1 MPCRP
6 SRPKTSDFQEFPRRF
21 GLGEAWISR
30 KVFGFQKVLESEK
43 EILLSRLI
51 NMPVSATCGSSWRIR
66 LQDQRRRRRYVAFW
80 KFQLPDDIE
89 HNLITHG
96 KPCNRQAYCLA
107 HQLTVDGDHRRL
119 MIATLR
125 YLDTFAKV
133 DGAWLLAERPLY
145 VDWIEERTLS

>member
-1 MPCRP
+1 MPP
-6 SRPKTSDFQEFPRRF
+6 LTAKNIGFPGVSSPVRLRR
-21 GLGEAWISR
+21 GLDQSESVWFPEG
-30 KVFGFQKVLESEK
+30 LEPEK

-133 DGAWLLAERPLY
+133 DGAWLLAERRLY
-145 VDWIEERTLS
+145 VDWNEERTLS